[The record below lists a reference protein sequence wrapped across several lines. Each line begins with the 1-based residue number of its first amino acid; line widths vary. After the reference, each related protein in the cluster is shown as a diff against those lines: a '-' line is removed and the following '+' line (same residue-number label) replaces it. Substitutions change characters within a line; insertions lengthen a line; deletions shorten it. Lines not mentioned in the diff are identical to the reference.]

1 ISVHQL
7 KYQAHP
13 TLKIS
18 DHKPV
23 SSLFNIDVK
32 VINQVSDRKV
42 YNIYIMEMEE
52 IRRLDRMENE
62 WLPTMTLSQHTLE
75 FETVKFQQAVIRS
88 VEIENTGQ
96 TPCHFE
102 FIGKLGETQFCKP
115 WLSISKPKGYVLP
128 GDKQDI
134 EFEIYVNKTT
144 SPSLNS
150 REDRIE
156 DILILHLVGGKDFF
170 VTVNGNYSPSCFGMS
185 IEALCRMRMPVQQM
199 DQTELTKLCK
209 INPWD
214 NRTDDSA
221 VLNVP
226 KELWR
231 ILDHLYHNARYQP
244 DLFQQPGLHE
254 EMKLIQE
261 NLDTQLPTVGNPLPG
276 SNHSVA
282 EALLIFL
289 EALPEPVIPFNV
301 YPACMEV
308 YNDFERCRALL
319 RNIPV
324 HHLNVFNYL
333 ISFLQKL
340 PKHEANGLDLHLI
353 ATIFSGLI
361 LRP

>member
-1 ISVHQL
+1 M
-7 KYQAHP
+7 
-13 TLKIS
+13 KIS

-156 DILILHLVGGKDFF
+156 DILILHL
-170 VTVNGNYSPSCFGMS
+170 
-185 IEALCRMRMPVQQM
+185 
-199 DQTELTKLCK
+199 CK

-353 ATIFSGLI
+353 
-361 LRP
+361 

>member
-1 ISVHQL
+1 M
-7 KYQAHP
+7 
-13 TLKIS
+13 KIS

-23 SSLFNIDVK
+23 SSLFIIDVK
-32 VINQVSDRKV
+32 VINQALYRKV
-42 YNIYIMEMEE
+42 YEEE

-75 FETVKFQQAVIRS
+75 FGTVKFQQAVIRS

-115 WLSISKPKGYVLP
+115 WLTISKPKGYVLP

-134 EFEIYVNKTT
+134 EFEIYVNKST
-144 SPSLNS
+144 SPSLNN

-156 DILILHLVGGKDFF
+156 DILILHL
-170 VTVNGNYSPSCFGMS
+170 
-185 IEALCRMRMPVQQM
+185 
-199 DQTELTKLCK
+199 CK
-209 INPWD
+209 INPWEGRID
-214 NRTDDSA
+214 KSSM
-221 VLNVP
+221 LNVP

-289 EALPEPVIPFNV
+289 EALPEPVIPFNF

-319 RNIPV
+319 RSIPV

-333 ISFLQKL
+333 ISFLQEL

-353 ATIFSGLI
+353 
-361 LRP
+361 